1 MEITAYIDHP
11 ERLDKDSLYKLREL
25 VGRYPY
31 YAAARLMFL
40 QNLFLLHDPSF
51 GEELRR
57 AALFLPDRHVLFHLF
72 EGSPFD
78 IKNTPPIEQS
88 TLPAQTPHN
97 RSERANSLIDNY
109 LQEDPVHTETPHRQ
123 PTAADATT
131 EYTAFLLQLD
141 DAEPEE
147 EETVLPSSTRNQR
160 SKTLVENFIAK
171 PGRIEL
177 KEEPEFTP
185 ELPEEQS
192 DEKEGISENFFTET
206 LARIYIK
213 QGRFEKAI
221 EIIRKLNLVYPKK
234 NAYFAD
240 QIRFLEK
247 VIANNQHKK

>member
-1 MEITAYIDHP
+1 MEISAYIDHP

-31 YAAARLMFL
+31 YAAARLLFL
-40 QNLFLLHDPSF
+40 QNLFLLHEPSF

-57 AALFLPDRHVLFHLF
+57 AALFLPDRRILFHLF
-72 EGSPFD
+72 EGTPFD
-78 IKNTPPIEQS
+78 IKNTPSTEQP
-88 TLPAQTPHN
+88 TQPVQTPHN
-97 RSERANSLIDNY
+97 RRERALSLIDNY
-109 LQEDPVHTETPHRQ
+109 LQEEPVHTETPHRQ

-131 EYTAFLLQLD
+131 DYTAFLLQLD
-141 DAEPEE
+141 DAEPKEE
-147 EETVLPSSTRNQR
+147 EKVLPTSTRNQR
-160 SKTLVENFIAK
+160 SKALVENFIAK
-171 PGRIEL
+171 PGRIKL

-185 ELPEEQS
+185 ELPEEQA
-192 DEKEGISENFFTET
+192 EENEGISENFFTET

-247 VIANNQHKK
+247 VIANNKHKK

>member
-1 MEITAYIDHP
+1 MDIAVYIEHP

-31 YAAARLMFL
+31 YAVARLLFL
-40 QNLFLLHDPSF
+40 QNLFLLHDPDF

-57 AALFLPDRHVLFHLF
+57 SALFLPNRCVLFELF
-72 EGSPFD
+72 EGNPYGL
-78 IKNTPPIEQS
+78 KEEPPTPQPLAPEENS
-88 TLPAQTPHN
+88 GN
-97 RSERANSLIDNY
+97 RSDLSLSLIDNY
-109 LQEDPVHTETPHRQ
+109 LQEVPEQTEAPHRQ

-131 EYTAFLLQLD
+131 DYTAFLLQLD
-141 DAEPEE
+141 DAESQAEQEPHLLASREQRR
-147 EETVLPSSTRNQR
+147 ETLLN
-160 SKTLVENFIAK
+160 NFIEK

-185 ELPEEQS
+185 EITEEQDKES
-192 DEKEGISENFFTET
+192 DKLNESFFTET

-213 QGRFEKAI
+213 QGRYEKAT

-247 VIANNQHKK
+247 LIANNKHKK